1 MTVYKRWE
9 NEGSRDTFFPHFME
23 HEAQKW
29 KDYRKNP
36 MDKIIRLNRL
46 SHIWQGIAIKVLN
59 YKAIKNKTLSSVPI
73 DSGKLN
79 ENDCNKAFNCLME
92 ARY

>member
-9 NEGSRDTFFPHFME
+9 NEGSIDTFLPHFME
-23 HEAQKW
+23 HEVQKG

-46 SHIWQGIAIKVLN
+46 SHIWQGILTKVII
-59 YKAIKNKTLSSVPI
+59 YKAIKNNTFSSVPI
-73 DSGKLN
+73 GREKLN
-79 ENDCNKAFNCLME
+79 ENAYNKAFNCLME
-92 ARY
+92 A

>member
-1 MTVYKRWE
+1 MTVYKIWE
-9 NEGSRDTFFPHFME
+9 NEGSIDTFFPHFME
-23 HEAQKW
+23 HKAQKW

-36 MDKIIRLNRL
+36 LDKIIKFKRL
-46 SHIWQGIAIKVLN
+46 SHIWQGIAIKGLI

-79 ENDCNKAFNCLME
+79 DIAYNKAFNCLME